1 MTKQSRFPKGW
12 DEARVKRVI
21 EHYESQGEA
30 EAIAEDE
37 AALALKDQTLME
49 VPNDLVPI
57 VRELIAKQRDDGLP
71 ADDPNGRAGG

>member
-21 EHYESQGEA
+21 EHYESQTEA

-37 AALALKDQTLME
+37 AALDLEDQTLME
-49 VPNDLVPI
+49 VPNDLVPA
-57 VRELIAKQRDDGLP
+57 VRELIAKKRK
-71 ADDPNGRAGG
+71 AS